1 MYLKNNDSPFNSL
14 MKQERNLYVLWRSS
28 CLKIDDLFVENATQT
43 CSNVLEGRSTETV
56 NKTSKTRPLNQR
68 RSSSLPWCLPEE
80 NMAWQLLTTIRTLIC
95 WNTNVLLT
103 RRSSSSYKI
112 ITLIAIGDL
121 YWYVKRK
128 RKSHWSAFIGYR
140 MHFSLFAHAE
150 PFFSSYSNIGCI
162 SLTLK
167 P

>member
-1 MYLKNNDSPFNSL
+1 
-14 MKQERNLYVLWRSS
+14 
-28 CLKIDDLFVENATQT
+28 
-43 CSNVLEGRSTETV
+43 
-56 NKTSKTRPLNQR
+56 
-68 RSSSLPWCLPEE
+68 
-80 NMAWQLLTTIRTLIC
+80 LTTIRTLIC